1 MYSKHLKQFSILGS
15 RIYHS
20 NVLLKQASSSSV
32 LLSKNVSKGN
42 SELSFYTQSCF
53 MSNQSFKKDARKK
66 RPIAGKFLLYGGA
79 FALLSYQLLA
89 DLDKHKYLSKKKNL
103 KMDSPIPDINV
114 FGINIFPIIKKIFKL
129 IPDETRKNLSIRMVS
144 STKIPWKT
152 N

>member
-20 NVLLKQASSSSV
+20 NVLVKQAFSSSV

-53 MSNQSFKKDARKK
+53 MSNQSFKKDAKKK

-79 FALLSYQLLA
+79 FALLSYQILA

-114 FGINIFPIIKKIFKL
+114 FGINLFPFIRRIFNL
-129 IPDETRKNLSIRMVS
+129 IPDETRKTLTIKMVNDA
-144 STKIPWKT
+144 KIS
-152 N
+152 